1 MNCEQIAELLP
12 DYLQGSLAREQSI
25 QVEQHCEGCPSCAQ
39 DIVMWKKLALL
50 PDEQPSTE
58 SRARFDAML
67 HAYPGAHSEP
77 VVAAQ
82 TTSTPATSSPA
93 TSSPTTS
100 TLNASGSGQGVA
112 RFRSFDWL
120 RSPVGAL
127 AWSVALLVLG
137 VAIGTRVHTS
147 TTTPAPVRSE
157 EISAMHAELTNMRQM
172 VALSLLQQQS
182 ASERLQ
188 GVSWSGREDRLD
200 PQIQAV
206 LLRTLRSDSSVDVRL
221 AALDA
226 LSRHAS
232 AQPQVRKGV
241 NDALLE
247 QQSPLVQVALIDQ
260 LTEWRDPDTAQR
272 LRNFQQTPNLNP
284 AVRQRAEWAISKLQ

>member
-12 DYLQGSLAREQSI
+12 DYLQGSLAREQAS
-25 QVEQHCEGCPSCAQ
+25 QVEQHCEHCANCAQ
-39 DIVMWKKLALL
+39 DVAMWKKLALL
-50 PDEQPSTE
+50 PPDQPSPD

-67 HAYPGAHSEP
+67 HAYPATDRSGRLPRRAP
-77 VVAAQ
+77 FDTTAA
-82 TTSTPATSSPA
+82 PRA
-93 TSSPTTS
+93 
-100 TLNASGSGQGVA
+100 
-112 RFRSFDWL
+112 FFDWL
-120 RSPVGAL
+120 RSPLGAV
-127 AWSVALLVLG
+127 AWSAALLILG
-137 VAIGTRVHTS
+137 IFIGTRVHIG
-147 TTTPAPVRSE
+147 PVQAPPN
-157 EISAMHAELTNMRQM
+157 EIAAMHAELTSMRQL

-188 GVSWSGREDRLD
+188 GVSWSGLEAHLD
-200 PQIQAV
+200 PQIQSA
-206 LLRTLRSDSSVDVRL
+206 LLHTLRYDGSVDVRL

-232 AQPQVRKGV
+232 QPQVRKGIG
-241 NDALLE
+241 DALQE

-260 LTEWRDPDTAQR
+260 LAEWRDPDATQR